1 MIYAVLQCNKNLY
14 LFLEKS
20 WSYEVG
26 KVCLFEEYVLLLFC
40 NFSTKPWQF
49 LLVSFV
55 KGHLSP
61 QVHEW
66 CVKALLPCEQTC
78 ERRFCP
84 HGTCQGGQV
93 LTQSLTLKSAQLKS
107 QHSPATHGEGGS
119 AHLRLLHGDNFLPSY
134 LQTFGHTCRSHSG
147 KHCLHPLICP
157 GPWSAIRDLRK
168 WEYDKGWV
176 EMWCVWIK

>member
-107 QHSPATHGEGGS
+107 QHSPATHGMEG
-119 AHLRLLHGDNFLPSY
+119 AFRLRRTILRYSQLKQAFMIKDRTRLRVKVFSLFTQDWKYLLQFRMTLNNL
-134 LQTFGHTCRSHSG
+134 
-147 KHCLHPLICP
+147 
-157 GPWSAIRDLRK
+157 
-168 WEYDKGWV
+168 
-176 EMWCVWIK
+176 